1 MTRTPMRLPAS
12 IAGLTALG
20 LVLAGCAVGPDYKRP
35 AALPGGAKTPAAF
48 KEAEGWTQAAPS
60 DAITRKDWW
69 KVFNDPVL
77 DALEA
82 KVLVSNQNLAQSEAA
97 YREAI
102 ATWEQQRA
110 NLFPTITGTGSGTN
124 SKSPQGFTT
133 ASGAFGSNGPVRTY
147 TARLGLSWDVDV
159 WGKIR
164 RTVEAAKSTA
174 QADAATLAN
183 ATLSAQT
190 LLAADYFQLRAQDEQ
205 KRLLDQTVKG
215 YADDLRIAQNR
226 YNVGVGARS
235 DVLTAQTQLESA
247 QAAAVDIVRTRQQL
261 EHAIAVLTGSAPA
274 DLTIQQTTWKP
285 DVPAVPVSLPS
296 TLLERRPDIAAAE
309 RQMQAAN
316 AQIGVNIAAYFPD
329 LSISGQYGFQ
339 ANALQKLIS
348 ASANSWS
355 YGATL
360 TQTIFD
366 AGAISA
372 RVRNARAAYDAAVA
386 NYRQTVLTAFQ
397 GVEDN
402 IAALRVLQ
410 AEYDLDLA
418 ASRDADEAE
427 RIANNQYQA
436 GQVDFTTVV
445 VAQNTA
451 LNARR
456 TVLQTASS
464 RLVALVDLVQAFGG
478 GWSATELAQVKQE
491 PLLPGALIP

>member
-1 MTRTPMRLPAS
+1 MRLPAS
-12 IAGLTALG
+12 LAGLTAAS

-35 AALPGGAKTPAAF
+35 AAMPQNAAPPAAF
-48 KEAEGWTQAAPS
+48 KEADGWTQANPS
-60 DAITRKDWW
+60 DAIARKDWW

-77 DALEA
+77 DDLEA

-97 YREAI
+97 YRQAL
-102 ATWEQQRA
+102 ATLDQQRA
-110 NLFPTITGTGSGTN
+110 SLFPTVTGTGSGTN
-124 SKSPQGFTT
+124 SKSPSGFTT
-133 ASGAFGSNGPVRTY
+133 ASGAFGGSGPVRTY

-159 WGKIR
+159 WGRIR
-164 RTVEAAKSTA
+164 RTIEAAKSTA

-183 ATLSAQT
+183 ATLSAQA

-226 YNVGVGARS
+226 FNVGVGARS
-235 DVLTAQTQLESA
+235 DVITAQTQLESA
-247 QAAAVDIVRTRQQL
+247 QASAVDLVRTRQQL
-261 EHAIAVLTGSAPA
+261 EHAIAVLAGEAPA
-274 DLTIQQTTWKP
+274 NLTIQQTTWKP
-285 DVPAVPVSLPS
+285 DVPAIPVSLPS
-296 TLLERRPDIAAAE
+296 TLLERRPDIAVAE
-309 RQMQAAN
+309 RQMQAAS

-348 ASANSWS
+348 ATANSWS

-372 RVRNARAAYDAAVA
+372 KVRGARAAYDGSVA
-386 NYRQTVLTAFQ
+386 NYRQVVLTAFA

-410 AEYDLDLA
+410 SEYDLDLA

-464 RLVALVDLVQAFGG
+464 RLTALVDLVQAFGG
-478 GWSATELAQVKQE
+478 GWSNTELAEVKE
-491 PLLPGALIP
+491 RPLLPGALIP

>member
-1 MTRTPMRLPAS
+1 MRLPAS
-12 IAGLTALG
+12 LAGLTAVS
-20 LVLAGCAVGPDYKRP
+20 LVLAGCAVGPNYKRP
-35 AALPGGAKTPAAF
+35 AAMPHSAPPPAAF
-48 KEAEGWTQAAPS
+48 KEADGWTQATPS
-60 DAITRKDWW
+60 DGISRKDWW

-77 DALEA
+77 DDLEA

-97 YREAI
+97 YRQAL
-102 ATWEQQRA
+102 ATLDQQRA
-110 NLFPTITGTGSGTN
+110 SLFPTVTGTGSGTD
-124 SKSPQGFTT
+124 SKSPSGFTT
-133 ASGAFGSNGPVRTY
+133 ASGAFGGSGPVRTY

-159 WGKIR
+159 WGRIR
-164 RTVEAAKSTA
+164 RTIEAAKSTA

-183 ATLSAQT
+183 ATLSAQA

-226 YNVGVGARS
+226 FNVGVGARS
-235 DVLTAQTQLESA
+235 DVITAQTQLESA
-247 QAAAVDIVRTRQQL
+247 QASAVDLVRTRQQL
-261 EHAIAVLTGSAPA
+261 EHAIAVLAGEAPA
-274 DLTIQQTTWKP
+274 NLTIQQTTWKP
-285 DVPAVPVSLPS
+285 DVPAIPVSLPS
-296 TLLERRPDIAAAE
+296 TLLERRPDIAVAE
-309 RQMQAAN
+309 RQMQAAS

-348 ASANSWS
+348 ATANSWS

-372 RVRNARAAYDAAVA
+372 KVRGARAAYDGSVA
-386 NYRQTVLTAFQ
+386 NYRQVVLTAFA

-410 AEYDLDLA
+410 SEYDLDLA

-464 RLVALVDLVQAFGG
+464 RLTALVDLVQAFGG
-478 GWSATELAQVKQE
+478 GWSDTELAQVKQQ

>member
-1 MTRTPMRLPAS
+1 MTCHRIRLLAS
-12 IAGLTALG
+12 TAGLTALG

-35 AALPGGAKTPAAF
+35 EAMPHNAAPPMAF
-48 KEAEGWTQAAPS
+48 KEADGWKQATPS

-77 DALEA
+77 NDLEA
-82 KVLVSNQNLAQSEAA
+82 KVVVSNQNLAQSEAA

-102 ATWEQQRA
+102 ATWDQQRA
-110 NLFPTITGTGSGTN
+110 SLFPTITGTGSGTR
-124 SKSPQGFTT
+124 SQSPAGFTN
-133 ASGAFGSNGPVRTY
+133 AAGAFGGSRPTSTY

-164 RTVEAAKSTA
+164 RTIEAAKSTA
-174 QADAATLAN
+174 QADYATLAN
-183 ATLSAQT
+183 ATLSAQIT
-190 LLAADYFQLRAQDEQ
+190 LAADYFQLRADDEQ
-205 KRLLDQTVKG
+205 KRILDDTVKG

-226 YNVGVGARS
+226 FNVGVGARA

-247 QAAAVDIVRTRQQL
+247 QASAVDIVRTRQQM
-261 EHAIAVLTGSAPA
+261 EHAIAVLIGAAPSE
-274 DLTIQQTTWKP
+274 LTIQQTTWKP

-296 TLLERRPDIAAAE
+296 ALLERRPDIAAAE

-339 ANALQKLIS
+339 SSMLQRLINS
-348 ASANSWS
+348 SANSWS
-355 YGATL
+355 YAGTL

-372 RVRNARAAYDAAVA
+372 KVRNARAAYDASVA

-402 IAALRVLQ
+402 IAALRVLET
-410 AEYDLDLA
+410 EYNIDVA

-436 GQVDFTTVV
+436 GQVDYTTVV
-445 VAQNTA
+445 VAQQTA
-451 LNARR
+451 LSARR

-464 RLVALVDLVQAFGG
+464 RLTALVDLVQAFGG
-478 GWSATELAQVKQE
+478 GWSTTELAEVKQQ